1 MVPGE
6 PWCHIY
12 KVSGVRESL
21 ILVVVVGG
29 TIHCSLL
36 SVLPNSDCPLG
47 TCFYVRM
54 HFLVVL
60 PLFYDVAGG
69 SFRPYVFKPWCHAYC
84 GSLGLFRLSPLLFG
98 GANWF

>member
-36 SVLPNSDCPLG
+36 SVLPNSDCPLR
-47 TCFYVRM
+47 YM
-54 HFLVVL
+54 LVCTNVL
-60 PLFYDVAGG
+60 PGSTSALYDVAGG